1 MNKMCKTTFL
11 RSKDFKYK
19 SMFSLISLECLD
31 LFIFVTLCQQHSSWH
46 MDLLRI
52 HFLMN
57 WTEKDKFRK
66 KNQNMRKNR
75 K

>member
-1 MNKMCKTTFL
+1 MNKMCKATFL
-11 RSKDFKYK
+11 HSKDFKYK

-52 HFLMN
+52 HFLMCI
-57 WTEKDKFRK
+57 EKDKFRK